1 MTPTIHCVRHGQ
13 GVHNLSHANHHLPD
27 PELTPLGEEQAR
39 ALCTRFPELANV
51 ELIVA
56 SPLRRT
62 IQTALLAF
70 PSQLES
76 GLQVLALPEVQEA
89 SNLLCDT
96 GSDLSAIKAEFENL
110 PVDLRLVEPG
120 WQIKQGKWA
129 PAAGSLLE
137 RAQLARQWLSERP
150 ESEIV
155 VITHGCFLHFLTDD
169 WVNSV
174 NSQATDWANAEV
186 RSFTFA
192 QDESGRPALCETKES
207 RERRVVEPV
216 PLTREQRGEL
226 KESSM
231 KAWIEWGVIQA

>member
-1 MTPTIHCVRHGQ
+1 MAPIIHCVRHGQ

-51 ELIVA
+51 QLIVA

-70 PSQLES
+70 PSQLGS
-76 GLQVLALPEVQEA
+76 GLQVLALPEIQEA

-96 GSDLSAIKAEFENL
+96 GSDLSAIKAEFEKL
-110 PVDLRLVEPG
+110 PVDFSLVEPD
-120 WQIKQGKWA
+120 WHIKQGRWA
-129 PAAGSLLE
+129 PVASSLLE
-137 RAQLARQWLSERP
+137 RAQLARQWLN
-150 ESEIV
+150 
-155 VITHGCFLHFLTDD
+155 D

-174 NSQATDWANAEV
+174 NPQGYLATDWANAEV

-192 QDESGRPALCETKES
+192 QDESGKPALCETKES
-207 RERRVVEPV
+207 RERRVVEPI
-216 PLTREQRGEL
+216 PLTRKQQLEVKEASL
-226 KESSM
+226 KT
-231 KAWIEWGVIQA
+231 WIEWGVIEA